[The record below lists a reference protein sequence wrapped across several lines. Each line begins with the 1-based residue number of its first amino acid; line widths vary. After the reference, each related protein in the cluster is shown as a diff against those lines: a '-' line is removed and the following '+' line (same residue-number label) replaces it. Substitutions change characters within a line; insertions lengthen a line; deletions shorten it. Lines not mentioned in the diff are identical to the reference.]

1 MAAAEARA
9 VWQRTANRCFVQEDA
24 KRAPKL
30 ACCQSSSSSSKQL
43 DGEPTSAADM
53 PDQSS
58 VGFMPLRRY
67 PSYSSLPPDSRWWLQ
82 LQPSYGYQK
91 CLTLEQLNAL
101 EAELES
107 LRANIVDSPS
117 KSKFCQQDDTGSIFV
132 DSSKNSESSLDS
144 YCMISADCMMKDHDV
159 KKKELKVLN
168 DKDFIEFKE
177 LNARKNSELTETE
190 PTGRPKSQK
199 DDDYSFDSESAWIG
213 GEKNMPWWRVT
224 DKDDLASL
232 VAQKSLD
239 YITNCDLPP
248 PQKMNIGK
256 YPCARPGSFQHDNTP
271 SSSLD
276 WKERSGSISS
286 ATDHV
291 QGSLKFEGMPGKRR
305 ASTDRLSQSDSDK
318 ACSFMKTNKETAEIG
333 LVSQG
338 DACKVQLLEALCHS
352 QTRAREAEKVAKQ
365 ACAEKEHVI
374 KLFFK
379 QASQLFAYKQW
390 FQLLQLETLCYQM
403 KNSDQPM
410 SNLFPVVLPW
420 IPRKGRKLRKSWQ
433 KSSKGKQGKR
443 SHPKHD
449 IGTYVVAFA
458 LGLSLVGAGLLLGWT
473 VGWMLP
479 F

>member
-43 DGEPTSAADM
+43 DGGPTSAADM

-58 VGFMPLRRY
+58 GGFMPLRRY
-67 PSYSSLPPDSRWWLQ
+67 PSYSSLPPDTRWWLQ
-82 LQPSYGYQK
+82 LQPSYGYKK
-91 CLTLEQLNAL
+91 CFTLEQLNAL

-107 LRANIVDSPS
+107 LRADIVDSPS
-117 KSKFCQQDDTGSIFV
+117 KSKFCQQDDTDSVFV
-132 DSSKNSESSLDS
+132 DGSKNSESSLDS
-144 YCMISADCMMKDHDV
+144 CCMIPADYVMKDHDV
-159 KKKELKVLN
+159 KKEELKVLY
-168 DKDFIEFKE
+168 DKDFQEFK
-177 LNARKNSELTETE
+177 NSKSTEME
-190 PTGRPKSQK
+190 PTGWPKSQK
-199 DDDYSFDSESAWIG
+199 DNAYGFDPESAWIG

-271 SSSLD
+271 ASSLD
-276 WKERSGSISS
+276 WKEQSGCISS
-286 ATDHV
+286 ATDPV
-291 QGSLKFEGMPGKRR
+291 QGCPEFEGMPGKQR

-318 ACSFMKTNKETAEIG
+318 ACSFTKTNMETAEIG

-338 DACKVQLLEALCHS
+338 DPCKAQLLEALRHS

-365 ACAEKEHVI
+365 ACAEKENTI

-390 FQLLQLETLCYQM
+390 FQLLQLETLYYQM

-410 SNLFPVVLPW
+410 SNIFPVVLPW

-433 KSSKGKQGKR
+433 KSSKGKRGKR
-443 SHPKHD
+443 CRPKHD
-449 IGTYVVAFA
+449 IGTYAVAFA

>member
-43 DGEPTSAADM
+43 GGEPTSAADM

-67 PSYSSLPPDSRWWLQ
+67 PSYSSLPPDSKWRLQ

-91 CLTLEQLNAL
+91 CFTLEQLNAL

-132 DSSKNSESSLDS
+132 DGSKNSESSLDS

-199 DDDYSFDSESAWIG
+199 DDEYGFDPESAWIR

-224 DKDDLASL
+224 DRDELASL

-248 PQKMNIGK
+248 PQKINIGK
-256 YPCARPGSFQHDNTP
+256 YPCAHPGSFQHDNTP

-291 QGSLKFEGMPGKRR
+291 QGSLKSEGMPGKRR

-318 ACSFMKTNKETAEIG
+318 AC
-333 LVSQG
+333 
-338 DACKVQLLEALCHS
+338 
-352 QTRAREAEKVAKQ
+352 R
-365 ACAEKEHVI
+365 
-374 KLFFK
+374 
-379 QASQLFAYKQW
+379 Y
-390 FQLLQLETLCYQM
+390 
-403 KNSDQPM
+403 
-410 SNLFPVVLPW
+410 VL
-420 IPRKGRKLRKSWQ
+420 
-433 KSSKGKQGKR
+433 R
-443 SHPKHD
+443 SHHL
-449 IGTYVVAFA
+449 VVF
-458 LGLSLVGAGLLLGWT
+458 
-473 VGWMLP
+473 
-479 F
+479 FIH